1 MDKLALVSHF
11 KMSEASR
18 GGVNIEGWANKAV
31 VDRGGDII
39 NKEAWN
45 LDNFHKNAMILYNHD
60 RDKPIGKAIKVEPRD
75 EGLYIKARISGSS
88 DPEITKI
95 RDLIREGILNTFSV
109 GFDCKR
115 EEKSEGGVNEI
126 KEAELFEVSVVTLPM
141 NQDSTFTVSK
151 KLEDVKTMA
160 LDYAKKMEDEEMPK
174 EEMAAED
181 AAAEDAPAEDVA
193 EDVAE
198 DAPAEDVP
206 AEDDKKEID
215 EETQAAL
222 DAFNADVEAT
232 MTGEGD
238 PAAWVGDEDL
248 WAKAKEVSQ
257 AAFGETNYAFVTWY
271 YLTHGGTKKAME
283 TEEPKEDAEPKEK
296 GILETTPPVVDENPY
311 LEQARQS
318 NILLGTLIMEVQK
331 LAASMRGEAIAK
343 PETEAPKVEV
353 EVTTEESETPDE
365 ETTSEES
372 EKVAKLLSR
381 AKKLFEDTNGKL
393 KSLGL

>member
-1 MDKLALVSHF
+1 MNKQLALVSHF

-174 EEMAAED
+174 ESADIIEGEIVED
-181 AAAEDAPAEDVA
+181 TPAESE
-193 EDVAE
+193 EDMPV
-198 DAPAEDVP
+198 
-206 AEDDKKEID
+206 EDDKKEID

-232 MTGEGD
+232 MTGEGN
-238 PAAWVGDEDL
+238 PAAWVGDEEL

-257 AAFGETNYAFVTWY
+257 AAFGETNYGFVTWY

-283 TEEPKEDAEPKEK
+283 AEEPKEEPKEDTEPKEK
-296 GILETTPPVVDENPY
+296 GILETTPPVIDENPY

-343 PETEAPKVEV
+343 PEPKVEV

>member
-1 MDKLALVSHF
+1 MGKLALVSHF

-174 EEMAAED
+174 EEAPAEG
-181 AAAEDAPAEDVA
+181 APAEDAPAEDV
-193 EDVAE
+193 
-198 DAPAEDVP
+198 AEDVP

-232 MTGEGD
+232 MTGEGN

-271 YLTHGGTKKAME
+271 YLTHGGTKKAMPCE
-283 TEEPKEDAEPKEK
+283 DEKESSEKEK

>member
-1 MDKLALVSHF
+1 MNKLALVSHF
-11 KMSEASR
+11 KMSENSK
-18 GGVNIEGWANKAV
+18 GVTIEGWANKAV

-39 NKEAWN
+39 GKEAWN

-95 RDLIREGILNTFSV
+95 RDLIKEGILNTFSV

-115 EEKSEGGVNEI
+115 EEKSAEGYNEI

-174 EEMAAED
+174 EE
-181 AAAEDAPAEDVA
+181 APAE
-193 EDVAE
+193 E
-198 DAPAEDVP
+198 APKEEAPVEEP
-206 AEDDKKEID
+206 KKELD

-222 DAFNADVEAT
+222 DAFNADLEAT
-232 MTGEGD
+232 MTGEGN
-238 PAAWVGDEDL
+238 PAAWVADEEL

-257 AAFGETNYAFVTWY
+257 AALGEVNFAFVTWY
-271 YLTHGGTKKAME
+271 YLTHGGSKKAMPCA
-283 TEEPKEDAEPKEK
+283 EEAEPKEK

-331 LAASMRGEAIAK
+331 LGASLRGEAISK
-343 PETEAPKVEV
+343 PEVEEPKVEV
-353 EVTTEESETPDE
+353 EVETEETETPPE
-365 ETTSEES
+365 KMTSEED

-381 AKKLFEDTNGKL
+381 ARQLFADANGKL
-393 KSLGL
+393 KTLGV

>member
-174 EEMAAED
+174 ED
-181 AAAEDAPAEDVA
+181 APDEDAPVEG
-193 EDVAE
+193 
-198 DAPAEDVP
+198 APDEDVP

-232 MTGEGD
+232 MTGEGN

-271 YLTHGGTKKAME
+271 YLTHGGTKKAMPCE
-283 TEEPKEDAEPKEK
+283 DEKKESEEKEK
-296 GILETTPPVVDENPY
+296 GILETTPPVIDENPY

>member
-174 EEMAAED
+174 DEAP
-181 AAAEDAPAEDVA
+181 AEDAPAED
-193 EDVAE
+193 
-198 DAPAEDVP
+198 APAEDAP

-215 EETQAAL
+215 EETQSAL

-232 MTGEGD
+232 MTGEGN

-271 YLTHGGTKKAME
+271 YLTHGGTKKAM
-283 TEEPKEDAEPKEK
+283 PCEDDSGEPKEK

-353 EVTTEESETPDE
+353 EVTTEESETPPE

>member
-1 MDKLALVSHF
+1 MNKLALVSHF

-174 EEMAAED
+174 DEAEIIEGEIVED
-181 AAAEDAPAEDVA
+181 APAEDAPAEDA
-193 EDVAE
+193 
-198 DAPAEDVP
+198 P

-232 MTGEGD
+232 MTGEGN

-257 AAFGETNYAFVTWY
+257 AAFGEINYGFVTWY
-271 YLTHGGTKKAME
+271 YLTHGGTKKAMPCE
-283 TEEPKEDAEPKEK
+283 DDEKDAEQKEK

-343 PETEAPKVEV
+343 PEIEAPKVEV

-365 ETTSEES
+365 ETTSEED

-381 AKKLFEDTNGKL
+381 ARKLFDDTSGRL
-393 KSLGL
+393 KNLGV